1 MRMRI
6 FLTLIWACILF
17 IFTCSVNFH
26 MLIKYQFIDFQI
38 NPAPDWLELLKSDY
52 QWSDTEWLQRKAGH
66 MLGFFILALLGSKF
80 GKYRS
85 AFYLSVL
92 YAAVTEI
99 LQLYFFR
106 GGRIYDVFIDTVGVL
121 LAFLFC
127 RNPWHFL
134 KKSKSP

>member
-80 GKYRS
+80 GKYSVR
-85 AFYLSVL
+85 FLSL
-92 YAAVTEI
+92 GSLCCCNRNFAVV
-99 LQLYFFR
+99 FFSR
-106 GGRIYDVFIDTVGVL
+106 RTNL
-121 LAFLFC
+121 
-127 RNPWHFL
+127 
-134 KKSKSP
+134 